1 MAESKKEQSDS
12 WVVYEKTGKGT
23 EEIQTR
29 KYGLSPK
36 PRSILIGI
44 DGKLDKGAILSE
56 FSAMEGAAEALDE
69 LERQGFIAKRA
80 DVYPPGVLSPEEEQ
94 RRFPLAKAF
103 MVNSTL
109 YALGPMGSSFVEL
122 LEQCNTLAE
131 LQGHME
137 EYLKGITTG
146 SGHESAE
153 KYAKE
158 LAKLFPPKIG

>member
-1 MAESKKEQSDS
+1 
-12 WVVYEKTGKGT
+12 VYEKTGKGT

-29 KYGLSPK
+29 KYGLLPK
-36 PRSILIGI
+36 PRSILVAI

-56 FSAMEGAAEALDE
+56 FAAMEGAADALDE

-80 DVYPPGVLSPEEEQ
+80 DVFPPGVLSPEEEQ

-109 YALGPMGSSFVEL
+109 YALGPMASGFVEL
-122 LEQCNTLAE
+122 LEKCTTLAE
-131 LQGHME
+131 LQGHLE